1 MCGNSGKWVKISAKR
16 TKISFG
22 LAHTSESRVT
32 SLSALDLKLCD
43 TRLFKEMTRR
53 IMRDGIRG
61 GWRCGNSGGAMKW
74 MQRLRTHAHWD
85 YQWGGTLWQSCLWEW
100 GPADPEAHPQLPIST
115 AGMAFGKQVSR
126 PPCYCSVLHWLLR
139 SRVVQWGTRSTDK
152 PQQLWCLEGFDNMKA
167 KQIITIII
175 IIIVA

>member
-43 TRLFKEMTRR
+43 TRLSKEMTQK
-53 IMRDGIRG
+53 DNEGWDWG

-74 MQRLRTHAHWD
+74 MQ
-85 YQWGGTLWQSCLWEW
+85 G
-100 GPADPEAHPQLPIST
+100 
-115 AGMAFGKQVSR
+115 
-126 PPCYCSVLHWLLR
+126 
-139 SRVVQWGTRSTDK
+139 
-152 PQQLWCLEGFDNMKA
+152 
-167 KQIITIII
+167 
-175 IIIVA
+175 